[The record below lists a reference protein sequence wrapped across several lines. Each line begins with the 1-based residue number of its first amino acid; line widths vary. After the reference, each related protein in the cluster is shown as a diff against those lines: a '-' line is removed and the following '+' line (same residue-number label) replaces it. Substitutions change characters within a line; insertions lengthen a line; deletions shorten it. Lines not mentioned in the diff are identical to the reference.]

1 MVKRYIKKPTTIE
14 AVRWTGYNFDEI
26 QDFVGTE
33 NVQFRRETN
42 PPRIHIVTGYQA
54 LYLMV
59 GDYIVKNSYGSFEAY
74 TKGYFEETF
83 GEVTE

>member
-1 MVKRYIKKPTTIE
+1 MVKRYIKKPPVVEGI
-14 AVRWTGYNFDEI
+14 RWTGYNFDEI

-42 PPRIHIVTGYQA
+42 PPRIHIVTRYQA

-83 GEVTE
+83 WEVTE

>member
-42 PPRIHIVTGYQA
+42 PPRIHIVTRYQA